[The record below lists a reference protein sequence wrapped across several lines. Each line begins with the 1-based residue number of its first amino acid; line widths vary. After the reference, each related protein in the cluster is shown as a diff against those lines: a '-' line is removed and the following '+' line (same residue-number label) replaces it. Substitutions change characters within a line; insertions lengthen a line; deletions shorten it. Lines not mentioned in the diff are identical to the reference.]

1 MNGVQK
7 AIVAVVVAV
16 PLGAA
21 AVTIAMNPHPLYQS
35 NPGGIATPPN
45 PAMAY
50 PDLSRSGGELSREI
64 HFVRGAKDSLYVVD
78 VATGA
83 TLQSYAAMEGGFVRG
98 VLRPLD
104 HERKRHDVDLDAP
117 YRVVRESGGRLTLR
131 DEASNVEI
139 DVAAF
144 GPTSYELFSS
154 LLEGRDA
161 PDVPALF
168 VTPTSMEDRP

>member
-1 MNGVQK
+1 MNSVQK
-7 AIVAVVVAV
+7 GIVALVVAV

-21 AVTIAMNPHPLYQS
+21 AVTVAMNPHPLYQA

-50 PDLSRSGGELSREI
+50 PDLSGNGGEQTRDI
-64 HFVRGAKDSLYVVD
+64 HFVRGANDSLYVVD

-104 HERKRHDVDLDAP
+104 HERKRHDVSLDAP
-117 YRVVRESGGRLTLR
+117 YQVVRESGGRLTLR
-131 DEASNVEI
+131 DEKANVEI

>member
-7 AIVAVVVAV
+7 AIVAAVVVV

-21 AVTIAMNPHPLYQS
+21 AVTVAMNPHPLYEP
-35 NPGGIATPPN
+35 NPDGIATPAN

-50 PDLSRSGGELSREI
+50 PDLSSNGGEQTRDI

-78 VATGA
+78 VATGE
-83 TLQSYAAMEGGFVRG
+83 TLQGYAAMEGGFVRG

-104 HERKRHDVDLDAP
+104 HERKRHGVSLDAP

-131 DEASNVEI
+131 DEAANVEI